1 VKHAPSAFNSQGG
14 RAVLEIPVHNSP
26 LDAAGMLADS
36 TVRILFTGDE
46 ENPGSP
52 TEVARRDLVDTARQ
66 SDVALSFESDSGKIA
81 IGRRGLSTWDLDVTG
96 AGGHS
101 ANVLRP
107 RRGAGAIYEASRIL
121 NRFREAFS
129 ESPNVTVNP
138 GLFLGGTDVAYDPHE
153 RRGTSAGK
161 FNVVARAATILGDLR
176 FLTEA
181 ERTEA
186 QSKMREIAASNLTR
200 TSVRLTFDDM
210 VPGWPASD
218 ANRAVLQVIDEVS
231 LDLGYGPVEADD
243 PGSRGF
249 GDFNFIGSVVP
260 GADGLG
266 VRGRG
271 EHGPDET
278 MDLTSLLPCTAR
290 AAVVIARLLRQRDQ
304 TGTRSRP

>member
-1 VKHAPSAFNSQGG
+1 VDREAGGG
-14 RAVLEIPVHNSP
+14 RRKADAGSGLSAAERELVRSIEENLSEEIAFLEKVVNTDSATYNVAGVREVGALFQRELETLGFETRWASMPESMHRAGHLIAEQAPEKSTGRKVLLIGHLDTIYEGRPFERSGETVRGAGVTDMKGGAVALLFAVKA

-129 ESPNVTVNP
+129 DSPNVTVNP
-138 GLFLGGTDVAYDPHE
+138 GLFLGGTDVA
-153 RRGTSAGK
+153 
-161 FNVVARAATILGDLR
+161 
-176 FLTEA
+176 
-181 ERTEA
+181 
-186 QSKMREIAASNLTR
+186 
-200 TSVRLTFDDM
+200 
-210 VPGWPASD
+210 
-218 ANRAVLQVIDEVS
+218 
-231 LDLGYGPVEADD
+231 
-243 PGSRGF
+243 
-249 GDFNFIGSVVP
+249 
-260 GADGLG
+260 
-266 VRGRG
+266 
-271 EHGPDET
+271 
-278 MDLTSLLPCTAR
+278 
-290 AAVVIARLLRQRDQ
+290 
-304 TGTRSRP
+304 

>member
-1 VKHAPSAFNSQGG
+1 
-14 RAVLEIPVHNSP
+14 
-26 LDAAGMLADS
+26 
-36 TVRILFTGDE
+36 
-46 ENPGSP
+46 
-52 TEVARRDLVDTARQ
+52 
-66 SDVALSFESDSGKIA
+66 
-81 IGRRGLSTWDLDVTG
+81 
-96 AGGHS
+96 
-101 ANVLRP
+101 
-107 RRGAGAIYEASRIL
+107 
-121 NRFREAFS
+121 
-129 ESPNVTVNP
+129 
-138 GLFLGGTDVAYDPHE
+138 
-153 RRGTSAGK
+153 
-161 FNVVARAATILGDLR
+161 VVARAATILGDLR

-271 EHGPDET
+271 ADQ
-278 MDLTSLLPCTAR
+278 
-290 AAVVIARLLRQRDQ
+290 RQRQQDH
-304 TGTRSRP
+304 RDVAARR